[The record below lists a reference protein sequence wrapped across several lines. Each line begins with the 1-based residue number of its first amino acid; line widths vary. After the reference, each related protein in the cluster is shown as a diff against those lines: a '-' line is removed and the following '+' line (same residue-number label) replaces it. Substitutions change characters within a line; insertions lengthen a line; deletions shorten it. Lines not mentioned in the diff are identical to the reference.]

1 MKKVVSN
8 ALYVLFFGFAATLV
22 IACIMLVI
30 NVSNGEGQSVND
42 IEAVKL
48 SGTVD
53 DEIKYDSIDKEILG
67 EGAGEYQFV
76 PVRYGYDALDT
87 DKKRYLYTHLAAGV
101 YSVSNDADQ
110 NGRYRI
116 SRIKVRNHKLS
127 EFDIRE
133 VVNAFIN
140 DNPEIFW
147 IENLFGYAYAD
158 EDTIV
163 EFYSVLS
170 ADDCEKYIDRFNKKV
185 KEILSGLEKGK
196 TEYVREKYIHDA
208 VLGGC
213 SYKTGVKTSSDGWQ
227 YFTSYGALVDG
238 EAVCEGYA
246 KSMQLL
252 LSRVGINSVMIKG
265 DAEGVAHMWNAVELN
280 GEWYHVDPTWDDGD
294 PEGVVSYEYFNLT
307 TESISKN
314 HIICDDIETAAN
326 AGNENEVD
334 PLVKYNFYVPMCTVS
349 DMNYYYVE
357 GVYIETFDSKT
368 DELLTNA
375 IVDRVKKGE
384 TYIPVRFG
392 SEMPYADYISKMFND
407 APFKFY
413 YCLENASSE
422 LGSKY
427 KIDMG
432 SVSVLKNES
441 SLTLRIRLKYENTDA
456 RQ

>member
-1 MKKVVSN
+1 MKKAVSN
-8 ALYVLFFGFAATLV
+8 VLYILFFGFAITLV

-30 NVSNGEGQSVND
+30 NISGSEGKSVND

-48 SGTVD
+48 SGSI
-53 DEIKYDSIDKEILG
+53 DEEITYALIDKEIIG
-67 EGAGEYQFV
+67 KGVVEYQFV
-76 PVRYGYDALDT
+76 PVRYGLDALDS
-87 DKKRYLYTHLAAGV
+87 DEKKYLYTHLAAAV
-101 YSVSNDADQ
+101 YSVSDDPDE

-116 SRIKVRNHKLS
+116 ARIRVRDHKLS

-170 ADDCEKYIDRFNKKV
+170 ADECEDCIDRFNQKIS
-185 KEILSGLEKGK
+185 EILSGIEKGK
-196 TEYVREKYIHDA
+196 SEYAREKYVHDA
-208 VLGGC
+208 VVKAC
-213 SYKTGVKTSSDGWQ
+213 DYKIGVKSTGDGWQ

-246 KSMQLL
+246 KSMQML
-252 LSRVGINSVMIKG
+252 LSRVGISSVMVKG
-265 DAEGVAHMWNAVELN
+265 DAEGVAHMWNCVELN
-280 GEWYHVDPTWDDGD
+280 GEWYHTDPTWDDND
-294 PEGVVSYEYFNLT
+294 PDGVINYEYFNLT
-307 TESISKN
+307 TEKISGN
-314 HIICDDIETAAN
+314 HTLCDDLETVLN
-326 AGNENEVD
+326 ADSSENTD
-334 PLVKYNFYVPMCTVS
+334 PLVKYNFYVPMCTS
-349 DMNYYYVE
+349 NDMNYYYVE
-357 GVYIETFDSKT
+357 GVYIEAFDAKT

-384 TYIPVRFG
+384 VYIPVRFG
-392 SEMPYADYISKMFND
+392 TEIPYSDYVAGMFNE
-407 APFKFY
+407 APYKFY
-413 YCLENASSE
+413 YCLENAAEE

-441 SLTLRIRLKYENTDA
+441 NLTLRIRINTI
-456 RQ
+456 